1 MNWETFQRTVSLML
15 SRFSSLEF
23 RFFEDRIEYLIDGT
37 LYVYTLEEFN
47 VISSKLSEYTIS
59 PTSISSPHGIE
70 VFVEP
75 HEPRYGYRFL
85 DDEVNI
91 SDNSISYKVGAPST
105 ELLLAFLSSIPENE
119 IKNYRRMLP
128 TSMMSARYF
137 KSEND
142 TINLF
147 DMIMRVTK
155 VTLSLRIQSVDAIS
169 NTTLHKYVKSLLFN
183 VAYNMDTP
191 FKVISSL
198 SELETRKGRPMP
210 RRHARA
216 NELEVPKLFYTP
228 ELTEQYNLA
237 LASEDSFVKFIAYYH
252 IMEYF
257 FDDVY
262 SGELIKSVRE
272 VLLHPGFSTK
282 NPKEINKIID
292 VVRRKTRATK
302 DEFQGTEL
310 EALEL
315 TIKAFVPLEQLRND
329 LIDYNPSIVEY
340 YRLHEISFSNGDTI
354 DLNDFGN
361 EKLPKKIAARIYK
374 TRNALVHHKS
384 NNARV
389 KERGV
394 YHPFNDDDELAQE
407 MPLMRLIA
415 EAIIIRSA
423 EEI

>member
-1 MNWETFQRTVSLML
+1 M
-15 SRFSSLEF
+15 
-23 RFFEDRIEYLIDGT
+23 
-37 LYVYTLEEFN
+37 
-47 VISSKLSEYTIS
+47 
-59 PTSISSPHGIE
+59 
-70 VFVEP
+70 
-75 HEPRYGYRFL
+75 
-85 DDEVNI
+85 
-91 SDNSISYKVGAPST
+91 
-105 ELLLAFLSSIPENE
+105 
-119 IKNYRRMLP
+119 
-128 TSMMSARYF
+128 
-137 KSEND
+137 
-142 TINLF
+142 
-147 DMIMRVTK
+147 
-155 VTLSLRIQSVDAIS
+155 SLRIQSVDAIS

-394 YHPFNDDDELAQE
+394 YHPFNDEDELAQE

>member
-1 MNWETFQRTVSLML
+1 MNWETFQRIISLMFV
-15 SRFSSLEF
+15 RFSALEF
-23 RFFEDRIEYLIDGT
+23 RFFEDRIEYLIDGKA
-37 LYVYTLEEFN
+37 YVYTLEEFN
-47 VISSKLSEYTIS
+47 VVSSKLAEYTVG
-59 PTSISSPHGIE
+59 PTSISSSHEIE
-70 VFVEP
+70 IFVESC
-75 HEPRYGYRFL
+75 EPRYSYRFL
-85 DDEVNI
+85 EDEFNI
-91 SDNSISYKVGAPST
+91 SDSNISYKIGPPST
-105 ELLLAFLSSIPENE
+105 ELIFAFLSSIPEE
-119 IKNYRRMLP
+119 KIKSYRRLIP
-128 TSMMSARYF
+128 SHLMSSRYF
-137 KSEND
+137 RSED
-142 TINLF
+142 DSINLF
-147 DMIMRVTK
+147 DMIKKVTK
-155 VTLSLRIQSVDAIS
+155 ATLSLRVQSIDAVS
-169 NTTLHKYVKSLLFN
+169 NTTLHKYINSLLFN
-183 VAYNMDTP
+183 IAYNMDAS
-191 FKVISSL
+191 FKVINSL
-198 SELETRKGRPMP
+198 SELEIKKGRSMP
-210 RRHARA
+210 RRYTRA
-216 NELEVPKLFYTP
+216 NEIEVPKLFYTR

-237 LASEDSFVKFIAYYH
+237 LTSEDSFVKFIAYYH

-329 LIDYNPSIVEY
+329 LVDYNPSIVEY